1 MKHLKRYNENFFD
14 KAVKY
19 LTDKNF
25 LITYQ
30 IENRKATY
38 HGDTPSGAPIEK
50 DISKWM
56 SKEYQYIIK
65 SKDEKSAREKF
76 ESMWSREIQGFH
88 PRPNLIIISVTST
101 KEELSNNKIH
111 LF

>member
-30 IENRKATY
+30 IENREATY
-38 HGDTPSGAPIEK
+38 HGDTPSGDPIEK

-76 ESMWSREIQGFH
+76 ESMWSREIQGSH

-101 KEELSNNKIH
+101 KEELSNNKMH